1 MPVLPV
7 MCEAGRGLVKVD
19 GQGAVDGVTG
29 GKERKALVKRAF
41 RGVCPCQVLLAS
53 IRKATSECREYGK
66 PLRKMKNG
74 AAK

>member
-29 GKERKALVKRAF
+29 GKERKTLVKRAF

-53 IRKATSECREYGK
+53 IRKATSECREYSN
-66 PLRKMKNG
+66 PPRKVKKG